1 MRQVLPP
8 KIKNSTTEDTEVH
21 RERRRAMNTTWM
33 IRAIWGAGAVQV
45 GIIAANVPMPGR
57 LRVRERLAGVPN
69 FVRQIFYVHWVYII
83 IVLGL
88 FAALCFGFA
97 PDLAGAS
104 ALGRFL
110 SGFMAA
116 FWLLRILLQI
126 SYYDREIRRDNRVLD
141 VLYLASLF
149 MLVVILGMAALRPVF
164 WT

>member
-1 MRQVLPP
+1 M
-8 KIKNSTTEDTEVH
+8 H
-21 RERRRAMNTTWM
+21 TTWM

-45 GIIAANVPMPGR
+45 GIMAANVPLPGR
-57 LRVRERLAGVPN
+57 LRVRERLASVPN

-141 VLYLASLF
+141 VLYLTSLF
-149 MLVVILGMAALRPVF
+149 VLVVILGMAALRPVF
-164 WT
+164 WTWSTPHPLAKSTRRMGQSAGGRGEV